1 VPAGALVAP
10 EDGPVELLVSVNG
23 AVFHLLAEQVRRE
36 RQFG

>member
-1 VPAGALVAP
+1 VPAEALVAL
-10 EDGPVELLVSVNG
+10 EDGPVELLATVNG